1 MQRAELASLRKSGT
15 DEEFT
20 EFELNMVELAMRWDQ
35 GSNDPEIRKIAQAK
49 ALQLEL
55 GGKKVRE
62 DSMRGLVRRREEDV
76 GESSRSRGDIS
87 TMGDTGQAKK
97 KQKNQAAKNIDNI
110 LLEFSE
116 GMKSEKEELKE
127 IERKQDQKHEDLM
140 QGILG
145 LAEEIREQSDRRS
158 HDAFLEREV
167 RKDELVLILEAL
179 RKDNEI

>member
-1 MQRAELASLRKSGT
+1 
-15 DEEFT
+15 
-20 EFELNMVELAMRWDQ
+20 MVELAMRWDQ
-35 GSNDPEIRKIAQAK
+35 GSNDPGIRKIAQAK

-55 GGKKVRE
+55 DGKKVRE
-62 DSMRGLVRRREEDV
+62 DSMRGLVRRREEEV
-76 GESSRSRGDIS
+76 GEGSGSRRDSS
-87 TMGDTGQAKK
+87 TTGDTGKAKK

-110 LLEFSE
+110 LSEFAE
-116 GMKSEKEELKE
+116 GMKSDKEELKE

-158 HDAFLEREV
+158 HDAYLEREA